1 MIARS
6 VGVSET
12 GVSGPAVGD
21 RLMDA
26 SRALEG
32 AFLQYLTQAL
42 RSTVPNE
49 GHADAP
55 GAELYGSLLDE
66 HLSQML
72 ANHTST
78 GIAEALYRQL
88 SGQTWDATHQ
98 GGRE

>member
-1 MIARS
+1 MIVSSAGAPEAQ
-6 VGVSET
+6 VG
-12 GVSGPAVGD
+12 GLAADD
-21 RLMDA
+21 RLMMA

-55 GAELYGSLLDE
+55 GAELYDSLLDD

-72 ANHTST
+72 ADHTST

-88 SGQTWDATHQ
+88 SGQTSSTTHQ